1 MAAKL
6 GKKAVS
12 SLVQLDLSWDV
23 FWIGF
28 ELKSWRINKKNQKK
42 WSNSVL

>member
-12 SLVQLDLSWDV
+12 SLVQLDLSLDV
-23 FWIGF
+23 FWKGF
-28 ELKSWRINKKNQKK
+28 WAQKLE
-42 WSNSVL
+42 NE

>member
-23 FWIGF
+23 FLERFLGSKAG
-28 ELKSWRINKKNQKK
+28 E
-42 WSNSVL
+42 